1 MDARSASVLRS
12 ILERSGY
19 CTFHLAFGDG
29 NVQHQKWRHFADR
42 LDEPL
47 HTLVELFL
55 LQRAVD
61 NNRAGELLG
70 KVLSESLIE
79 AGVLQSDGAAVRTTG
94 LVLISFRSL
103 LFFFELVLT
112 PRVYFG
118 MDSIALGLYQRPV
131 PSGTTLD
138 LCSGAG
144 IQAMIAA
151 QQARHTFAIEIDD
164 RASAIARINLMLNQL
179 DKRVTMINMPLEE
192 YAASVTEPFDHIVFN
207 PPQLP
212 APEGIDYPV
221 GNGGADG
228 LALTNR
234 VLRLYLPHLAE
245 NGSIEFIG
253 RGLGRD
259 GNPIFI
265 DELGALFAEHGVAG
279 HAQLIGLSELRPGDR
294 TYEVLVQMV
303 AGTHNL
309 SVERSH
315 EIFENHFRALDKNEM
330 YTFFMRGVKSP
341 RADADDHSRP
351 TVTNLAEV
359 GKEWLA

>member
-1 MDARSASVLRS
+1 MDTRSASALRS

-29 NVQHQKWRHFADR
+29 NVQHQKWRRFADR

-70 KVLSESLIE
+70 KELRESLIE
-79 AGVLQSDGAAVRTTG
+79 AGVLQSDGAAVHTTG

-103 LFFFELVLT
+103 LFFFELVER

-118 MDSIALGLYQRPV
+118 MDSLALAAYQHPV
-131 PSGTTLD
+131 PSGTALD

-151 QQARHTFAIEIDD
+151 RQACHTYAVEIDE
-164 RASAIARINLMLNQL
+164 RASAVAGINLTLNQL
-179 DKRVTMINMPLEE
+179 EKRVTMINTPLEE
-192 YAASVTEPFDHIVFN
+192 YASHVTEPFDHITFN

-212 APEGIDYPV
+212 APPGIDYPV

-228 LALTNR
+228 LALTKR
-234 VLRLYLPHLAE
+234 ILALYLPHLAE
-245 NGSIEFIG
+245 HGSIEFIG
-253 RGLGRD
+253 CGLGRD
-259 GNPIFI
+259 GNPIFVE
-265 DELGALFAEHGVAG
+265 ELGALFAEHGVIG
-279 HAQLIGLSELRPGDR
+279 HAQLIGLAKLQPGDQ

-303 AGTHNL
+303 AATHNL

-315 EIFENHFRALDKNEM
+315 EIFADHFRALGRNEM
-330 YTFFMRGVKSP
+330 YTFFMHGEKPASATAEDHP
-341 RADADDHSRP
+341 RL
-351 TVTNLAEV
+351 TVANLAEV
-359 GKEWLA
+359 GKEWLV